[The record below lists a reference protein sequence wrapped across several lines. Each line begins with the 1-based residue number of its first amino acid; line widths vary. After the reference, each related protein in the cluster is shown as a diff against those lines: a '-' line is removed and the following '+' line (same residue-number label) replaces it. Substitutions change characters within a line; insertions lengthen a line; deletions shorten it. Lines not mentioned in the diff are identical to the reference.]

1 MLVIDIGESDR
12 NYKVGD
18 LVSFKLKYMGAL
30 GLLNSDYIEKRLV

>member
-1 MLVIDIGESDR
+1 MLVVDIGDSVR

-30 GLLNSDYIEKRLV
+30 GLLNSDCIEKRII